1 MVSTARARLG
11 WRNEPGAFVKTGGAH
26 ALSQGRP
33 VDDRIISTAEKY
45 VKALTV
51 MTLGTLALGA
61 AFQSVRAQ
69 DRPTLE
75 VRTLAGPIE
84 AGSGGLEVDP
94 DGNVYTAD
102 FGATL
107 SSGPPGTRVWRVTT
121 EGEVSVF
128 AEGLLGAS
136 GNALGADGWFYQSNI
151 AGNTISRISPDGVVE
166 PFVTGGVSNPVGLV
180 FDADDRLIVANCGNG
195 SLARVGDEGTPEV
208 FTDTDLLRCPNG
220 ITLASDG
227 NFYVAN
233 FADGNVVRVTPG
245 GEASV
250 FATIPGNNNGH
261 IVFGNGVLYVVARGN
276 HQIYELTL
284 DGELT
289 LIAGSGRRGLDDGPA
304 DEATLSLPNDV
315 ALSPDGRTLYWND
328 VGVTGPDPQTLTPT
342 WIRYV
347 ELRPRD

>member
-1 MVSTARARLG
+1 LPQGHPFHEATNSTVETR
-11 WRNEPGAFVKTGGAH
+11 VKT
-26 ALSQGRP
+26 
-33 VDDRIISTAEKY
+33 
-45 VKALTV
+45 LTV
-51 MTLGTLALGA
+51 TTLGALALGA
-61 AFQSVRAQ
+61 AFQPTRAQ
-69 DRPTLE
+69 ERPTLE

-84 AGSGGLEVDP
+84 AGSGGVEVDA

-107 SSGPPGTRVWRVTT
+107 SSGPPGTRVWKVTPM
-121 EGEVSVF
+121 GEVSVF
-128 AEGLLGAS
+128 ADGLVGAS
-136 GNALGADGWFYQSNI
+136 GNTLGADGWFYQSNI

-195 SLARVGDEGTPEV
+195 SLARVGGDGAPEV

-233 FADGNVVRVTPG
+233 FADGNVVRVTPT

-289 LIAGSGRRGLDDGPA
+289 LIAGSGERGLDDGPA
-304 DEATLSLPNDV
+304 DTATLSLPNDV
-315 ALSPDGRTLYWND
+315 ALSPDGRILYWND

-342 WIRYV
+342 WIRYLV
-347 ELRPRD
+347 LDPGD